1 MQIHLPI
8 AEMAVDP
15 LVIIAIGAGVGFVS
29 GLFGVGG
36 GFLLTPL
43 LMFAGVPA
51 VVAVSTQANQVLA
64 TSIAGASSH
73 WKNRAVD
80 IRMGLFMMSGGLAGS
95 GLGVWV
101 FKLLKASGN
110 IDEVIAISYVL
121 FLGTIGGLMF
131 WESIGPAI
139 GNKSDGNKDPKRRS
153 AMRAWTRAL
162 PFKRRFP
169 RSGLYISMIPPVLI
183 GFFVG
188 FLAAVLGVG
197 GGFILAPA
205 MVYLL
210 GVPTRVMVGTS
221 LFQIIFL
228 TAFVTFLQAAV
239 NQTVDLVLAAV
250 LMSGGVVGAKLG
262 AATGQ
267 YLNAAQLRFLL
278 ALVVLA
284 MGGKLAYDLIFG
296 TSVEFTMEALK

>member
-1 MQIHLPI
+1 MLIHLPI

-51 VVAVSTQANQVLA
+51 AIAVSTQANQVLA
-64 TSIAGASSH
+64 TSIAGASAH
-73 WKNRAVD
+73 WRHRAVD
-80 IRMGLFMMSGGLAGS
+80 IRMGIFMMSGGLVGS
-95 GLGVWV
+95 ALGVWV
-101 FKLLKASGN
+101 FKLLRASGN
-110 IDEVIAISYVL
+110 IDAAIAISYVI
-121 FLGTIGGLMF
+121 FLGLIGGLMF
-131 WESIGPAI
+131 WESVTAVTKPG
-139 GNKSDGNKDPKRRS
+139 GGGDPKRRK
-153 AMRAWTRAL
+153 ALRAWTKFL

-169 RSGLYISMIPPVLI
+169 RSGLYISLVPPVLI
-183 GFFVG
+183 GLFVG

-239 NQTVDLVLAAV
+239 NQTVDLVLAAI
-250 LMSGGVVGAKLG
+250 LMSGGVVGARLG
-262 AATGQ
+262 VWANQ
-267 YLNAAQLRFLL
+267 YLNAAQLRLLL

-284 MGGKLAYDLIFG
+284 MGGKLAIDLFFG
-296 TSVEFTMEALK
+296 EEVAYSLEMLR

>member
-43 LMFAGVPA
+43 LMFSGVPA
-51 VVAVSTQANQVLA
+51 AIAVSTQANQVLA
-64 TSIAGASSH
+64 TSIAGAAGH
-73 WKNRAVD
+73 ARKGAVD
-80 IRMGLFMMSGGLAGS
+80 VRMGGYMMVGGLIGS

-101 FKLLKASGN
+101 FRLLRDSGN
-110 IDEVIAISYVL
+110 IDQAIAVSYVV
-121 FLGTIGGLMF
+121 FLGLIGGLMF
-131 WESIGPAI
+131 WESISAVRQPG
-139 GNKSDGNKDPKRRS
+139 GGGDPKKRR
-153 AMRAWTRAL
+153 ALRLWTRVL
-162 PFKRRFP
+162 PFKTRFP
-169 RSGLYISMIPPVLI
+169 RSGLYISAIPPVLI
-183 GFFVG
+183 GFGVG

-210 GVPTRVMVGTS
+210 GIPTRVMVGTS

-239 NQTVDLVLAAV
+239 NQTVDLVLAAI
-250 LMSGGVVGAKLG
+250 LMTGGVVGARLG
-262 AATGQ
+262 VQASQ
-267 YLNAAQLRFLL
+267 YLNAAQLRLL
-278 ALVVLA
+278 LSLVVLA
-284 MGGKLAYDLIFG
+284 MGGKLAFDLFFG
-296 TSVEFTMEALK
+296 ASAEYALEALR

>member
-15 LVIIAIGAGVGFVS
+15 FVIIAIGAGVGFVS

-43 LMFAGVPA
+43 LMFTGVPA
-51 VVAVSTQANQVLA
+51 AIAVSTQANQVLA
-64 TSIAGASSH
+64 TSIAGAAAH
-73 WKNRAVD
+73 GRNRAVD
-80 IRMGLFMMSGGLAGS
+80 RRMGSYMLIGGMTGS
-95 GLGVWV
+95 ALGVWV
-101 FKLLKASGN
+101 FRLLKESGD
-110 IDEVIAISYVL
+110 IDVAITISYVL
-121 FLGTIGGLMF
+121 FLGIIGGLMF
-131 WESIGPAI
+131 WESVIAVRKPSG
-139 GNKSDGNKDPKRRS
+139 GDPKRRH
-153 AMRAWTRAL
+153 ALRQWTRIL

-169 RSGLYISMIPPVLI
+169 RSGLYISLIPPILI

-239 NQTVDLVLAAV
+239 NQTVDIVLAV
-250 LMSGGVVGAKLG
+250 ILMLGGVVGARLG
-262 AATGQ
+262 VAANQ
-267 YLNAAQLRFLL
+267 YLNADQLRLL
-278 ALVVLA
+278 LSIVVLA
-284 MGGKLAYDLIFG
+284 MGAKLAFDLFFG
-296 TSVEFTMEALK
+296 DTAAFTLEVLT